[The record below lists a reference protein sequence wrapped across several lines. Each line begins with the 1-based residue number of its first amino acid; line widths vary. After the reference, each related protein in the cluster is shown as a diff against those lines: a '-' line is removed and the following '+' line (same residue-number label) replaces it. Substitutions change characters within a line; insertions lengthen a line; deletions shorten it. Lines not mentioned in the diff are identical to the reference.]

1 MEKYVLTRRRQSSAV
16 TVDNEFGESGGFVGL
31 ENVDFDY
38 ILNVLIG
45 IRRSLNNYSQLKP
58 G

>member
-1 MEKYVLTRRRQSSAV
+1 M

>member
-1 MEKYVLTRRRQSSAV
+1 MLTRRRQSSAV